1 MKLSPTMILTETDQ
15 GMVLLDERAGRY
27 WQLNSTGATVLQR
40 LKQGGTVQEAIDE
53 LARSRP
59 EAADRIGVD
68 VHSFVENLQS
78 AGVIRP

>member
-1 MKLSPTMILTETDQ
+1 MILTETDQ

-40 LKQGGTVQEAIDE
+40 LKQGASVQEAIDE

-59 EAADRIGVD
+59 EAADRIAVD
-68 VHSFVENLQS
+68 VRAFVDNLQA
-78 AGVIRP
+78 AGVVRP